1 MRLNRT
7 PPQLSPLQAAS
18 LQQRD
23 WPGNVRE
30 LQNAAL
36 RFVMGFDPEFSIAPG
51 GARMATVQPQY
62 PLAVQMADFERQVIA
77 ATLEANGGSLKAT
90 YEALGISRKT
100 LYDKMQRF
108 GLSVEESGC
117 T

>member
-1 MRLNRT
+1 
-7 PPQLSPLQAAS
+7 
-18 LQQRD
+18 
-23 WPGNVRE
+23 
-30 LQNAAL
+30 
-36 RFVMGFDPEFSIAPG
+36 
-51 GARMATVQPQY
+51 
-62 PLAVQMADFERQVIA
+62 MADFERQVIA